1 MFSHCTLNPFISLL
15 TVQISF
21 NSLPCGTVIKGG
33 GKPLCACVRVRVRAP
48 GSTPLAGPCI
58 LAMCERLASAGETLG
73 GLKGSSDCL
82 DCCPGG
88 KDAAIRP
95 SSEVTHRS
103 ARRDGP

>member
-1 MFSHCTLNPFISLL
+1 M
-15 TVQISF
+15 
-21 NSLPCGTVIKGG
+21 
-33 GKPLCACVRVRVRAP
+33 CVRVRVRAP